1 MSEAEHGSVIALA
14 GRRIDAPGAD
24 PPRFPLERVSA
35 VRRRLADL
43 LVQEQATALVCS
55 AACGADLAALEAAEQ
70 LGCGGVSCCRSRR
83 SGFAEPQ

>member
-14 GRRIDAPGAD
+14 GRRIDA
-24 PPRFPLERVSA
+24 LEHVSA